1 MMPHN
6 VMIIDTKLATA
17 PIDKIDKSPLVRT
30 PSRSRKATLA
40 LRSTA
45 AYSFLSDINI
55 KIGTTTITFM
65 TSCCQL
71 STRWSDITFSCIR

>member
-17 PIDKIDKSPLVRT
+17 PIDKIDKSPFVRT
-30 PSRSRKATLA
+30 PSKSRKATLA

-45 AYSFLSDINI
+45 A
-55 KIGTTTITFM
+55 
-65 TSCCQL
+65 
-71 STRWSDITFSCIR
+71 